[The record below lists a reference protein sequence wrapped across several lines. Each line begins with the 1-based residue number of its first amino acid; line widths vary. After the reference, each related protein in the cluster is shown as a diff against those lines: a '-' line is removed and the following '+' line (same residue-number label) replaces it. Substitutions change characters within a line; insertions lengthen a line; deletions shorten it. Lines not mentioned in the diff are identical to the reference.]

1 MLHSHLHGWEP
12 LGCGRKEVKGG
23 SDECCLFPASWW
35 LVVPITELGR
45 GEWAGMTVTDLSIAQ
60 PFVAS
65 SSEWGGCIP
74 PLSGSDYEDR
84 ERERDKRN
92 GKPLWGYLVG
102 LTVAGLGKIWP
113 RRWNSDPL

>member
-1 MLHSHLHGWEP
+1 MVVMNVACFRRLGGWWCQ
-12 LGCGRKEVKGG
+12 L
-23 SDECCLFPASWW
+23 LSW
-35 LVVPITELGR
+35 E

-84 ERERDKRN
+84 ERERDERN

-102 LTVAGLGKIWP
+102 STVAGLGKIWP